1 VPERSL
7 VGVLGS
13 FTVRRMRSAWL
24 LVGCVAATVAVTS
37 ALVTALVS
45 FYATALPAAVTTEL
59 AKAGGMSIE
68 LDGDAGAGVS
78 RPTPRLAATLARA
91 FGAVPFRTY
100 EATWSDYLAVPQSH
114 HSGPVQAIQAAVVGA
129 ISANAELTS
138 GSWPAAPRAGGPIGA
153 ALPVLAAR
161 DLGLSVG
168 SVLSLRDLTT
178 GGQVHLQISGLY
190 RPRQASAPYW
200 QLDVIGPS
208 GVAVT
213 SGFVSYGP
221 AVVTAAAFGGPGSGL
236 LTASQLSIVALP
248 RVASIRP
255 AELTALASSISR
267 AGGEID
273 NSGQLTVNTEMPQL
287 LSNAAAGLA
296 TARSLILIGGLQLLL
311 LAGAALALAS
321 RLLASNREEETAI
334 LAARGA
340 ARGQLI
346 RLSLAEAALGT
357 GVSAAAGVI
366 VGGYLSAVMQA
377 HLTGLAQPALVHGW
391 IVWVPAGA
399 LAVLALG
406 FVMWPTI
413 RPPRPADARIRRGR
427 AAPVAVAIAA
437 GADVALIVLAVL
449 AVRELRSYSAAAQI
463 ARGSG
468 IDPVIAVAP
477 ALALAGLAIVP
488 LRLLPVIARGLER
501 LTARGSSFGSAMA
514 NWEISRRP
522 LRQSGPALLVI
533 LAVGASTLALAQF
546 ESWRQSLKDQAA
558 FATGAD
564 VSVQPPQFGPTA
576 TTYRIGALPGVTAAM
591 PVSAVPLESSGPL
604 LVIDAALAARTVTLR
619 PDLSSRPVQQLF
631 GTITTPARPGLLLP
645 GHPARLAIT
654 ASMTTAGGD
663 GATGTQATST
673 NSLGP
678 VAAAL
683 TVQDAQ
689 GVTAAVQTTAM
700 PADGGQHT
708 LIARL
713 DPGVRYPLRLIG
725 VAVDYAMPA
734 FPLTPQAER
743 ADESAVLRLDGASV
757 SQRVTGPFPRP
768 FATGRALSAW
778 RAQTAD
784 PGLAVALAGL
794 GGATDGAVQPVIGLD
809 APAGGATQITFQPGH
824 GPLIVHPTG
833 ASDTPAPGQ
842 AEIDV
847 DIPAARRHVPV
858 IATAGYATRN
868 GLHNGAVFAVPIAGQ
883 QISCELVAT
892 VSAFPTGVALVADQ
906 AAVQDA
912 LATAGAGGTLPVT
925 GWWLATVNGAAPAG
939 LPGGWTMSN
948 AAALAGRLAGDPL
961 SAAPVR
967 AAAAISVAVAL
978 IAAFGFCVSVAASAR
993 ERRGQRALLSALGVP
1008 GAMQAGL
1015 FSIEEALISV
1025 PAAAVGLAIGV
1036 VLAHVIVPTLTL
1048 TATGATPV
1056 PPVLVIVPLGWV
1068 LGIAAC
1074 LAAVPVLAAA
1084 LASARQPDPAA
1095 ELRAAEAVA

>member
-1 VPERSL
+1 
-7 VGVLGS
+7 VLGS
-13 FTVRRMRSAWL
+13 FTLRRMRSAWL

-45 FYATALPAAVTTEL
+45 FYDTALPAAVSSEL
-59 AKAGGMSIE
+59 AKAGNMSIE
-68 LDGDAGAGVS
+68 VDGDAGAGVRS
-78 RPTPRLAATLARA
+78 PAPGLVARLSHAL
-91 FGAVPFRTY
+91 GAVPFRVY
-100 EATWSDYLAVPQSH
+100 QATWSDYLAVPEAHQ
-114 HSGPVQAIQAAVVGA
+114 SGPVLAIQAGVVAG
-129 ISANAELTS
+129 ISANATLVR
-138 GSWPAAPRAGGPIGA
+138 GRWPAGPRPGEPIPA
-153 ALPVLAAR
+153 ALPVKAAG

-178 GGQVHLQISGLY
+178 GGQVRLQISGLY

-200 QLDVIGPS
+200 RLDVIGPS

-213 SGFVSYGP
+213 SGFISYGP
-221 AVVTAAAFGGPGSGL
+221 AVVTAAAFGRPGSGL

-255 AELTALASSISR
+255 TELIPLAGSISR
-267 AGGEID
+267 AAGEID

-287 LSNAAAGLA
+287 LTNASAGLA

-321 RLLASNREEETAI
+321 RLLASYREEETAI

-357 GVSAAAGVI
+357 AISAAAGVI
-366 VGGYLSAVMQA
+366 AGGYLSAVLQA
-377 HLTGLAQPALVHGW
+377 HLTGLSQPALVHGW
-391 IVWVPAGA
+391 IVWILAAA

-413 RPPRPADARIRRGR
+413 RPPRPGDARVRRGR
-427 AAPVAVAIAA
+427 AARVAVAIAA

-449 AVRELRSYSAAAQI
+449 AVRELRGYSAAAQI
-463 ARGSG
+463 ASGSG
-468 IDPVIAVAP
+468 IDPVVAIAP

-488 LRLLPVIARGLER
+488 LRLLPVVARGLER
-501 LTARGSSFGSAMA
+501 LTARGSRFGSAMA

-533 LAVGASTLALAQF
+533 LAVGASTLALAQYD
-546 ESWRQSLKDQAA
+546 SWRQSLKDQAA

-564 VSVQPPQFGPTA
+564 VIVQPPQFGPTA
-576 TTYRIGALPGVTAAM
+576 TTYRIGALPGVTTAM

-604 LVIDAALAARTVTLR
+604 LVIDAALAAHTVTLR

-631 GTITTPARPGLLLP
+631 GTITTRARGGLLLP

-654 ASMTTAGGD
+654 ASMTSG
-663 GATGTQATST
+663 
-673 NSLGP
+673 LGP
-678 VAAAL
+678 VSAAL
-683 TVQDAQ
+683 VVQDGQ
-689 GVTAAVQTTAM
+689 GVTASVPTTSMA
-700 PADGGQHT
+700 ADGGPHT

-713 DPGVRYPLRLIG
+713 DPAGRYPLRLIG
-725 VAVDYAMPA
+725 IAVDYAMPA

-743 ADESAVLRLDGASV
+743 AVGSAALRLDGVSV
-757 SQRVTGPFPRP
+757 SQRMTGPFPRP
-768 FATGRALSAW
+768 FAIGPALSAW
-778 RAQTAD
+778 GAQTAD
-784 PGLAVALAGL
+784 PGLAFELSGL
-794 GGATDGAVQPVIGLD
+794 GGATDRAVHPAIVRE
-809 APAGGATQITFQPGH
+809 APAGGAEQITFNPGH
-824 GPLIVHPTG
+824 GPLIVGPGPG
-833 ASDTPAPGQ
+833 ASATPQPGQ

-847 DIPAARRHVPV
+847 DIPAARRPIPV
-858 IATAGYATRN
+858 IAAAGYAATH
-868 GLHNGAVFAVPIAGQ
+868 GLRNGAVFAVPISGQ
-883 QISCELVAT
+883 QISCKLVAT
-892 VSAFPTGVALVADQ
+892 VSAFPTGAALVADQ

-912 LATAGAGGTLPVT
+912 LAAAGAGGTLPVT
-925 GWWLATVNGAAPAG
+925 EWWLATVNGAAPAG
-939 LPGGWTMSN
+939 LPGGWTMSD

-967 AAAAISVAVAL
+967 AAAAIAVAVAL

-993 ERRGQRALLSALGVP
+993 ERRVQRALLSALGVP

-1015 FSIEEALISV
+1015 FCIEEALISV
-1025 PAAAVGLAIGV
+1025 PAATIGLVVGV

-1056 PPVLVIVPLGWV
+1056 PSVLVIVPLGWV
-1068 LGIAAC
+1068 LGVAAC

-1084 LASARQPDPAA
+1084 LATVRQPDPAA
-1095 ELRAAEAVA
+1095 ELRAAEAMA

>member
-1 VPERSL
+1 M
-7 VGVLGS
+7 LGS

-24 LVGCVAATVAVTS
+24 LVGCVAATVLVTS
-37 ALVTALVS
+37 ALISALVS
-45 FYATALPAAVTTEL
+45 FYVSALPAAVTSEL
-59 AKAGGMSIE
+59 ARAGGMSIE
-68 LDGDAGAGVS
+68 VDGDAGVGV
-78 RPTPRLAATLARA
+78 RPAAPGLTVRLSHAL
-91 FGAVPFRTY
+91 GAVPFRIY
-100 EATWSDYLAVPQSH
+100 EATWSDYLALPRSH
-114 HSGPVQAIQAAVVGA
+114 QSGPVLAIQAAVVGA
-129 ISANAELTS
+129 ISANAELV
-138 GSWPAAPRAGGPIGA
+138 GGRWPAAPHAGAPIEA
-153 ALPVLAAR
+153 ALPAIAAR
-161 DLGLSVG
+161 DLGVRVG
-168 SVLSLRDLTT
+168 SVLILRDLTT
-178 GGQVHLQISGLY
+178 GRQVRLQISGLY
-190 RPRQASAPYW
+190 RPRQGSAPYW
-200 QLDVIGPS
+200 RLDVIGSS

-213 SGFVSYGP
+213 SGFISYGP
-221 AVVTAAAFGGPGSGL
+221 AVVTAAAFGGPSSGL

-255 AELTALASSISR
+255 TELTALAGSVSR
-267 AGGEID
+267 AAGQID
-273 NSGQLTVNTEMPQL
+273 NSGQFTVNTEMPQL
-287 LSNAAAGLA
+287 LTNASAGLA

-321 RLLASNREEETAI
+321 RLLASYREEETAI

-357 GVSAAAGVI
+357 AISAAAGVI
-366 VGGYLSAVMQA
+366 VGGYLSAVLQA
-377 HLTGLAQPALVHGW
+377 HLTGLAQPALVHGA
-391 IVWVPAGA
+391 IVWVPAAA

-413 RPPRPADARIRRGR
+413 RPPRPGDARIRRGR

-463 ARGSG
+463 ASGSG
-468 IDPVIAVAP
+468 IDPVVAVAP

-488 LRLLPVIARGLER
+488 LRLLPLVARGLER
-501 LTARGSSFGSAMA
+501 LTARGSRFGSAMA

-533 LAVGASTLALAQF
+533 LAVGASTLALAQY

-576 TTYRIGALPGVTAAM
+576 QAYRIGAQQGVTAAM

-619 PDLSSRPVQQLF
+619 PDLSGRTVQELF
-631 GTITTPARPGLLLP
+631 ETITTRARSGLLLP
-645 GHPARLAIT
+645 GHPARLAMT
-654 ASMTTAGGD
+654 ASL
-663 GATGTQATST
+663 TSG
-673 NSLGP
+673 LGP
-678 VAAAL
+678 ASATLA
-683 TVQDAQ
+683 VQDAQ
-689 GVTAAVQTTAM
+689 GVTTSVQTTAM
-700 PADGGQHT
+700 PADGGPHT

-713 DPGVRYPLRLIG
+713 DPGARYPLRLIG
-725 VAVDYAMPA
+725 VAVDYVMPA
-734 FPLTPQAER
+734 FPLAPQAER
-743 ADESAVLRLDGASV
+743 ADESAVLRLAGISV
-757 SQRVTGPFPRP
+757 SQGMTGPFPRP
-768 FATGRALSAW
+768 FATGRAVSAW
-778 RAQTAD
+778 RAQTAA
-784 PGLAVALAGL
+784 PGLALVLSGL
-794 GGATDGAVQPVIGLD
+794 GGATDGAVQPGIRSK
-809 APAGGATQITFQPGH
+809 APAGGAEQITFAPGH
-824 GPLIVHPTG
+824 GPVLAGPVPGTNAAPQPG
-833 ASDTPAPGQ
+833 A

-847 DIPAARRHVPV
+847 DIQAARRPVPV
-858 IATAGYATRN
+858 IATAGFAARN
-868 GLHNGAVFAVPIAGQ
+868 GLHAGAVFGVPIAGQ

-892 VSAFPTGVALVADQ
+892 VSAFPTGAALVADQ

-912 LATAGAGGTLPVT
+912 LATLGSGGTLPVT

-939 LPGGWTMSN
+939 LRGGWTMSD
-948 AAALAGRLAGDPL
+948 AAALAGRLASDPL

-993 ERRGQRALLSALGVP
+993 ERRLQRALLSALGVP
-1008 GAMQAGL
+1008 PAMQAGL
-1015 FSIEEALISV
+1015 FCMEEALISV
-1025 PAAAVGLAIGV
+1025 PAAAVGLVVGV
-1036 VLAHVIVPTLTL
+1036 VLAHVIVPALTL

-1068 LGIAAC
+1068 LGVAGC

-1084 LASARQPDPAA
+1084 LATARQPDPAA